1 MGLGKKEKN
10 FEKYLEK
17 QFAIFLPAEVDL
29 FYAQG
34 VRTGN
39 NEILKSSIHG
49 DLGYA
54 ACDAG
59 FNPTNAFIQNFG
71 YLAKKNIITL
81 DELEAKDFVSGK
93 DLSLNIGRSSK
104 YVVVRYKEFIIGLGY
119 YDSEKKR
126 ILNRIP
132 EKRRRTIINEI

>member
-10 FEKYLEK
+10 FEKYLIK
-17 QFAIFLPAEVDL
+17 HFGLMLPEEVRL

-34 VRTGN
+34 IRVGN
-39 NEILKSSIHG
+39 KEIISSSIHG
-49 DLGYA
+49 ELGYA

-71 YLAKKNIITL
+71 HFAKKNVIKVRVS
-81 DELEAKDFVSGK
+81 EAKDFAAGK
-93 DLSLNIGRSSK
+93 DLNIDLGRSNK
-104 YVVVRYKEFIIGLGY
+104 YIVVRYGSLTIGLGE
-119 YDSEKKR
+119 YDSKKKR
-126 ILNRIP
+126 ILNKIP